1 MKRIII
7 VPFLCVF
14 LSGCLGGSIPALNQS
29 FLQKDSPKITHT
41 AQPHIFDNIPELD
54 GTPIPIAVYS
64 FIDKTGQRKPSQT
77 VSSFSTAVTQGA
89 DAYVVKA
96 LYEAGNGKWFK
107 PVERVGLDDLV
118 KERQLIRQMREQEQG
133 DKAQALPPLLVAG
146 VLLEGAIIDY
156 NSSIKTG
163 GNGARYLGIGP
174 NTQYIQDQVTINMR
188 LVSVQTGEV
197 LTSVSVEKN
206 LLSTSE
212 GISAFTFF
220 NQGTNAFEID
230 SQQTKNEPE
239 NYAIRSAIETGVVEL
254 IKSGEKR
261 GLWHYKTTQEKHK

>member
-1 MKRIII
+1 MKKLI
-7 VPFLCVF
+7 PLLCLF
-14 LSGCLGGSIPALNQS
+14 LSGCMGGSIPLANQS
-29 FLQKDSPKITHT
+29 IVLKDPPKVTHT
-41 AQPHIFDNIPELD
+41 AQAHVFDKIPELD

-64 FIDKTGQRKPSQT
+64 FTDKTGQRKPSQT

-96 LYEAGNGKWFK
+96 LYEVGAGKWFR
-107 PVERVGLDDLV
+107 PVERVGLDDLI

-133 DKAQALPPLLVAG
+133 DKAESIPPLLVAG

-163 GNGARYLGIGP
+163 GNGVRYLGIGP

-188 LVSVQTGEV
+188 LVSVQSGEV

-212 GISAFTFF
+212 GIGTFTFF
-220 NQGTNAFEID
+220 NQGTNAFEVD
-230 SQQTKNEPE
+230 SQQTRNEPG

-254 IKSGEKR
+254 ITSGEKR
-261 GLWHYKTTQEKHK
+261 GLWHYKPTQEQHK